1 MTLDV
6 RDLTVMRGERTLVD
20 GVTLRV
26 APGEMLAVIGA
37 NGAGKSTLLHA
48 LVGDLAAST
57 GRVYFADRPVADY
70 DRRERARRIAFLAQ
84 ASELAFA
91 FAVRDVLALGRSPHG
106 SGRAVDDAVIDA
118 AATVTDIT
126 HLLDRAYTR
135 LSGGEKQRVQL
146 ARVLAQVWRAEDGRE
161 RLLLLDEPVASLDI
175 GHQSGIMRALRRV
188 AATGVAVVFVGH
200 DVSLAAAH
208 ADRLLA
214 LVDGASVAS
223 GPPAEVVTEAAL
235 ARIFDAETH
244 VIAHPATGTPVVLH
258 D

>member
-1 MTLDV
+1 MTLAVEKLAVVRGGQALLTDV
-6 RDLTVMRGERTLVD
+6 GFC
-20 GVTLRV
+20 V

-48 LVGDLAAST
+48 LVGDLEPAA
-57 GRVYFADRPVADY
+57 GRVLFAGRAVAGY

-84 ASELAFA
+84 ASPLTFP
-91 FAVRDVLALGRSPHG
+91 FAVREVIALGRSPHA
-106 SGRAVDDAVIDA
+106 SGRVIDA
-118 AATVTDIT
+118 EVIDRAAAATDIA
-126 HLLDRAYTR
+126 HLLERAYTR

-146 ARVLAQVWRAEDGRE
+146 ARVLAQIWRPEDGRD

-175 GHQSGIMRALRRV
+175 GHQSLIMRCLRRV

-208 ADRLLA
+208 ADRLIALA
-214 LVDGASVAS
+214 DGATVAN
-223 GPPAEVVTEAAL
+223 GTPAEVVTEATL
-235 ARIFDAETH
+235 ARVFDAETH
-244 VIAHPATGTPVVLH
+244 VMPHPVTGAPVVLH